1 MTAAKTS
8 DPQLARIVE
17 MFETLRP
24 ENVSKLDEFY
34 TADAYF
40 KDPFNELRGLPGV
53 KAVFEHMFVALNE
66 PCFIV
71 RDVVRQGEQCFMTW
85 DFVFRFKR
93 FSAEQQ
99 TVRGATHFRINDEG
113 KIAWHRD
120 YWDVAEELYEKLP
133 LIGGLM
139 RWLKQRATH

>member
-1 MTAAKTS
+1 MTATKTS
-8 DPQLARIVE
+8 DPQMARIVE

-40 KDPFNELRGLPGV
+40 KDPFNELRGLSGV
-53 KAVFEHMFVALNE
+53 KGVFEHMFVALNE
-66 PCFIV
+66 PRFIV

-93 FSAEQQ
+93 FSDEQQ
-99 TVRGATHFRINDEG
+99 TVRGATHFRINDQG

-133 LIGGLM
+133 GVGLLM
-139 RWLKQRATH
+139 RWLKRRANS